1 MCLMR
6 CTTVP
11 AVGAGMAWQRGLY
24 GPKGGGIL
32 VGLSKMVGEQ
42 ERSRY
47 LQQLGHHNVSLLH
60 HPLHRCAH
68 YAAST
73 THDRASEFSCRYLT
87 LRVLLNGT
95 QVQPR

>member
-42 ERSRY
+42 ERSRAR
-47 LQQLGHHNVSLLH
+47 V
-60 HPLHRCAH
+60 HPT
-68 YAAST
+68 SM
-73 THDRASEFSCRYLT
+73 CR
-87 LRVLLNGT
+87 RF
-95 QVQPR
+95 